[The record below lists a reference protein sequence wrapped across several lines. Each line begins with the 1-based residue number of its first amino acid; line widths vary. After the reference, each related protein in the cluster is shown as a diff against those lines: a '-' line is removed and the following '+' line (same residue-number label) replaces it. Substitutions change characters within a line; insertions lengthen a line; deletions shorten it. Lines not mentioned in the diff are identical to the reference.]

1 MSSLLHYFETGFLT
15 ESATHA
21 FSWPISF
28 KDPPVSATPVVRL
41 TTHTG
46 LLHWCWGSSNPY
58 ACMAGTLP
66 TKLSLQLL
74 FCFLF
79 YLYMISCVC
88 MDIHMPQHVCGGLRA
103 TSDVRPFSPCLKHSL
118 ICSYRICWQT
128 SGDSPISASYLVQA
142 SYRFWRSE
150 FRSSHLCDK
159 CLTHWDVS

>member
-15 ESATHA
+15 EFATHA

-103 TSDVRPFSPCLKHSL
+103 TSDVRPFTLFETQSHLL
-118 ICSYRICWQT
+118 IQNLLANIW
-128 SGDSPISASYLVQA
+128 GLSYL
-142 SYRFWRSE
+142 
-150 FRSSHLCDK
+150 
-159 CLTHWDVS
+159 CLLSCTGFIQVLEI